1 MIQLFVINIFMN
13 ISNGIHF
20 IEMRQAKVET
30 YPTLSQK
37 ILQLSSSWTIK
48 KLNTKHVCSP
58 ARWFLICMPAHY
70 S

>member
-37 ILQLSSSWTIK
+37 IITINPRHDNSSTIQQLNNKTVK
-48 KLNTKHVCSP
+48 
-58 ARWFLICMPAHY
+58 
-70 S
+70 